1 MRLLGRGGR
10 DDLSMARKSYSEELA
25 SSGGGPVRDDTG
37 GDGAWDRSGPGDRA
51 RQAASVADLVRDRA
65 QDRGRR
71 QASSQPAA
79 PATIRWLPHEQAH
92 AGDCPGGD
100 RASGGGERRAAGS
113 EKSSL
118 ARQREILQQAARYF
132 AGEMIW

>member
-1 MRLLGRGGR
+1 MRLLGRGER

-37 GDGAWDRSGPGDRA
+37 GDGARDRSGPGDRA
-51 RQAASVADLVRDRA
+51 RHAASVADLVRDRA

-71 QASSQPAA
+71 QASPQPAA

-100 RASGGGERRAAGS
+100 RASGGGERRASGS
-113 EKSSL
+113 EKSSP
-118 ARQREILQQAARYF
+118 ARQREILQQAAKYF
-132 AGEMIW
+132 AGETIW